1 MRAIVLGSAAGGGL
15 PQWNCGCPNCGAAR
29 AGNLAPRTQASLAV
43 SGDGQEWILL
53 GASPDVRV
61 QIERTPA
68 LWPKKGRRS
77 PILAAAIPN
86 GDVDAWLGLL
96 SLREWAPLEILA
108 TEPVVEDLLANPVL
122 RTLERGPV
130 RWVRQIDAGGLTVQ
144 AVAAPGKPP
153 LHARR
158 AAHPLDN
165 VGFVVRDDHSA
176 LAWFPSVAAHTLEV
190 ERALVECDAVFFDGT
205 FYSDDELQRWLP
217 EAPPARAMGHWP
229 VAESA
234 TFLSQLPARHKWLVH
249 VNNTNPLLADD
260 SLLCGVRVAH
270 DGLEWTS

>member
-1 MRAIVLGSAAGGGL
+1 
-15 PQWNCGCPNCGAAR
+15 
-29 AGNLAPRTQASLAV
+29 
-43 SGDGQEWILL
+43 
-53 GASPDVRV
+53 
-61 QIERTPA
+61 
-68 LWPKKGRRS
+68 
-77 PILAAAIPN
+77 
-86 GDVDAWLGLL
+86 
-96 SLREWAPLEILA
+96 
-108 TEPVVEDLLANPVL
+108 
-122 RTLERGPV
+122 
-130 RWVRQIDAGGLTVQ
+130 
-144 AVAAPGKPP
+144 
-153 LHARR
+153 
-158 AAHPLDN
+158 
-165 VGFVVRDDHSA
+165 
-176 LAWFPSVAAHTLEV
+176 VAAHTLEV